1 MYTVR
6 YMGIK
11 KIRLLRTQLD
21 QMSLIVSELKENK
34 SKFTA
39 DIGTIQVAIV
49 NTIQTI
55 RDNPKLGRAMIEQ
68 K

>member
-1 MYTVR
+1 MVR

-11 KIRLLRTQLD
+11 KIGLLRTQLD
-21 QMSLIVSELKENK
+21 QMSLIVSKLKENK

-39 DIGTIQVAIV
+39 DIDTIQVAIV
-49 NTIQTI
+49 NAIQTI
-55 RDNPKLGRAMIEQ
+55 RENPKLGRAMIEQ

>member
-11 KIRLLRTQLD
+11 KIGLLRTQLN
-21 QMSLIVSELKENK
+21 QMSVIVSKLKENK
-34 SKFTA
+34 SKFSS
-39 DIGTIQVAIV
+39 DIDTIQAAIV
-49 NTIQTI
+49 SAIQII
-55 RDNPKLGRAMIEQ
+55 RENPKLGRIKIEQ